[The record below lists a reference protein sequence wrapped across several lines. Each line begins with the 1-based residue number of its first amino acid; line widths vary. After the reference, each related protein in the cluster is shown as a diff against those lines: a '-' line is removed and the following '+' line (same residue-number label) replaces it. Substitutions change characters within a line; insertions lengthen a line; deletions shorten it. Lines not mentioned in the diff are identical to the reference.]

1 MRPHLGF
8 TTATVTMTIIITL
21 HLHPHQAHRRS
32 HSPPQTTAVVSRI
45 LIIPYLLFL
54 FLSSL
59 FSFLIFHVPIS
70 HICFPIP
77 PSPIAP
83 YSHIPY
89 PHIPISH
96 IPHHLITTPIGIPSP
111 EQAPPRYSSELATTP
126 RHGTHPPLGQLPPPL
141 EHRPSSPVTL
151 PSFNSF
157 IRGCSSPAPHSHGPH
172 DPILLTRHPPI
183 QNGPLSSGPLLK
195 SWKSENISM
204 VIDPPSPSPA
214 LAGQQLNVP
223 APSLPSGYP
232 GYAYSTPP
240 FSSPLVL
247 ICYPGCVSFSVIPN
261 ASRASRLRS
270 SNSLLWNSTESAS
283 HSISIFRSPTLLPS
297 KGTKPRTSRVSPSR
311 NLPEDTCPN
320 HPPAENAILTLE
332 ALAIPSSYPAV
343 QASCCRTCFS
353 REAKRK
359 PEAYRENLTQTLSP
373 IDFACSEYLEF
384 NSGTVIIPFRIICYS
399 RHHSEKEGF
408 KYVDRTFHSH
418 PSLTTP
424 LVSVL
429 FFATSKESSPPY
441 KHLLS

>member
-1 MRPHLGF
+1 M
-8 TTATVTMTIIITL
+8 
-21 HLHPHQAHRRS
+21 
-32 HSPPQTTAVVSRI
+32 
-45 LIIPYLLFL
+45 
-54 FLSSL
+54 
-59 FSFLIFHVPIS
+59 
-70 HICFPIP
+70 
-77 PSPIAP
+77 
-83 YSHIPY
+83 
-89 PHIPISH
+89 
-96 IPHHLITTPIGIPSP
+96 PHHLITTPIGIPSP

-232 GYAYSTPP
+232 GYAHSTPP

-311 NLPEDTCPN
+311 NLPEDTCPD
-320 HPPAENAILTLE
+320 HPRPQKMQSSLWRPLPFLPRTL
-332 ALAIPSSYPAV
+332 PS
-343 QASCCRTCFS
+343 
-353 REAKRK
+353 
-359 PEAYRENLTQTLSP
+359 
-373 IDFACSEYLEF
+373 
-384 NSGTVIIPFRIICYS
+384 
-399 RHHSEKEGF
+399 
-408 KYVDRTFHSH
+408 
-418 PSLTTP
+418 
-424 LVSVL
+424 
-429 FFATSKESSPPY
+429 
-441 KHLLS
+441 KHLAVAPAFLEKRSASPRHIEKTSPRPLAPSTLRAVSIWSSTREPLSFPSASSATPAITARKRASSTLTEPSTLTHP